1 MNTNDDLH
9 REEER
14 IANDNLHLEEER
26 IDALDHLIFRELG
39 QQAQWQQ
46 TMNHW
51 EQRARQQRR
60 LRFLPVLSNIA
71 SVAALFILGLIVEAM
86 VPGINLSN
94 SFIPSKPA
102 TEKTAAPTD
111 SVVIES
117 DIPPVEADIPPV
129 EAEVPPVESDIPPV
143 EADIPPVESD
153 IPPVEADIPPVEAEI
168 R

>member
-1 MNTNDDLH
+1 MNTNED
-9 REEER
+9 
-14 IANDNLHLEEER
+14 LHLEEER

-94 SFIPSKPA
+94 SFIPSMPA
-102 TEKTAAPTD
+102 TEQTTAPTD
-111 SVVIES
+111 SLVIES
-117 DIPPVEADIPPV
+117 DVPPIESDVPPVESDVPPIEADIPSIEADVPPVESDVPPVEADIPPV
-129 EAEVPPVESDIPPV
+129 EAGVSVE
-143 EADIPPVESD
+143 
-153 IPPVEADIPPVEAEI
+153 
-168 R
+168 